1 MICRPIFDEETK
13 RMTIRLTL
21 VRHGKAAAGW
31 DSDLD
36 PGLDD
41 VGHAQA
47 AAMAQEIAG
56 RGPMDLVV
64 SPLRRTR
71 ETVAP
76 LEAAWGQS
84 ALVEPR
90 VAEIPSDEPDLSARG
105 LWLRAIMVQPWS
117 DLPANLQDW
126 RQGVIDALVNL
137 KRDTV
142 VVSHFI
148 AINVAV
154 GAAIGEERVVHFQ
167 PDNCSITRLDVID
180 GRLFLVEH
188 GNEAATRVL

>member
-1 MICRPIFDEETK
+1 
-13 RMTIRLTL
+13 MTTRLYL

-31 DSDLD
+31 DADLD

-47 AAMAQEIAG
+47 AAMARDLVGAG
-56 RGPMDLVV
+56 PLDLVV

-76 LEAAWGQS
+76 LEAAWGRE
-84 ALVEPR
+84 ARVEPR
-90 VAEIPSDEPDLSARG
+90 VAEIPSDEPDLTARG
-105 LWLRAIMVQPWS
+105 LWLRQIMVQPWGAL
-117 DLPANLQDW
+117 DPKLQAW
-126 RQGVIDALVNL
+126 RRGVVDALVAL
-137 KRDTV
+137 PRDTV

-154 GAAIGEERVVHFQ
+154 GIACGDERVVNFQ
-167 PDNCSITRLDVID
+167 PDNCSVTRLDVTD
-180 GRLFLVEH
+180 GRLVLVAR

>member
-1 MICRPIFDEETK
+1 
-13 RMTIRLTL
+13 MTIRLTL

-47 AAMAQEIAG
+47 AAMAREIAG

-76 LEAAWGQS
+76 LEAAWGRS
-84 ALVEPR
+84 ARVEPR

-105 LWLRAIMVQPWS
+105 LWLRAIMAQPWS

-126 RQGVIDALVNL
+126 RQGVIDALVSL
-137 KRDTV
+137 ERDTV

-154 GAAIGEERVVHFQ
+154 GAAVGAAQVVHFQ

-180 GRLFLVEH
+180 GRLVLVEH